1 MEMIVNFM
9 LVAASGSAAVYC
21 FILNRKLQGLKDTEK
36 GLGATIAS
44 MAQAVEQAQS
54 AVALAK
60 QSSAESIDELEPLV
74 AETRAF
80 MPKLTEL
87 VESIG
92 DIADASISGI
102 NDATTAATIEI
113 EACLEKVRRLQADM
127 ASGADNQAAA
137 PSPDQ
142 SDAVDTVEFLEREPS
157 PREAPPSGAT
167 DNAST
172 ETMARKIAG

>member
-60 QSSAESIDELEPLV
+60 QSSAESINELEPLV
-74 AETRAF
+74 AETREF

-102 NDATTAATIEI
+102 NDATTAASLEI
-113 EACLEKVRRLQADM
+113 EACLEKVRRLQTDLA
-127 ASGADNQAAA
+127 AGADKPAAA
-137 PSPDQ
+137 PSPD
-142 SDAVDTVEFLEREPS
+142 SSGGEDMVEFLEHEPTPS
-157 PREAPPSGAT
+157 EAHASG
-167 DNAST
+167 NANT
-172 ETMARKIAG
+172 ETVARKIAG